1 MAYAY
6 RVKISRHGGSDDDV
20 SETNSYYRIPD
31 ERGQWNCSGYS
42 QTEIIS
48 EKEIYLT

>member
-6 RVKISRHGGSDDDV
+6 RVKISKYGGSDDGV